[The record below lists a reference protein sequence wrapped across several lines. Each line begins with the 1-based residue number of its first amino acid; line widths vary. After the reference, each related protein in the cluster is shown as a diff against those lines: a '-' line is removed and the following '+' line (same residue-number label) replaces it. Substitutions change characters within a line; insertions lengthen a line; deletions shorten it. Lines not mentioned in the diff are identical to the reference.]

1 MVLSP
6 EILANGVLCGM
17 HCKSSLATALVALFL
32 GISPAAQGADCLRLD
47 LVEGPES
54 RSLLSEPRV
63 EIALELGDVMLV
75 CGESKVISEIE
86 RTALTR
92 ERIDSVD
99 LAELHLYKGRIEK
112 ERLTGLRVIAEGGS
126 FKVLDGPLGHDSES
140 FSCFHAREL
149 PLVSHV
155 SLVQRRSGNES
166 RRGVPNPDIT
176 ALLTELDTDRW
187 FTAVDTLASWNRQTG
202 SSGNLNARDWLA
214 QEFGTLGLAVTTP
227 SFMVGGNTTYN
238 VVGTITGT
246 STPDDWYII
255 GGHFDSIPSSGTAPG
270 AEDNASG
277 CAGVLEMARVLTTR
291 SLNSTVIFIC
301 FSGEEQGLWG
311 SKDHAQDLVD
321 DGDGSKLKAMLN
333 MDMIGYT
340 GDSELDLL
348 LEGSSDFLFLINDF
362 AAAAALYAPE
372 LVIRTTTFYFGSDH
386 VPYLDLDLPA
396 ILTIEDDWDSY
407 PDYHQSTDIPANLSL
422 PMGGGVLKTNIAIM
436 ATYIGFGEEPSIF
449 ADGFESGDTTQW
461 SSVVN

>member
-1 MVLSP
+1 
-6 EILANGVLCGM
+6 
-17 HCKSSLATALVALFL
+17 
-32 GISPAAQGADCLRLD
+32 
-47 LVEGPES
+47 
-54 RSLLSEPRV
+54 
-63 EIALELGDVMLV
+63 MLV
-75 CGESKVISEIE
+75 CGESEVIGEIA

-99 LAELHLYKGRIEK
+99 LADLHLYKGRIEK
-112 ERLTGLRVIAEGGS
+112 EQLSGLRVIAEGGS
-126 FKVLDGPLGHDSES
+126 FKVLDGPLDHDPEP

-149 PLVSHV
+149 PWTSRA

-166 RRGVPNPDIT
+166 SRGTPDPEIT
-176 ALLTELDTDRW
+176 ALLTEELDAARW
-187 FTAVDTLASWNRQTG
+187 FTAIQDLAGFNRQTG
-202 SSGNLNARDWLA
+202 STGNLEARDWLVE
-214 QEFGTLGLAVTTP
+214 EFGALGLTVTTP
-227 SFMVGGNTTYN
+227 SFMVSGNTTYN

-246 STPDDWYII
+246 THPDDWYIV
-255 GGHFDSIPSSGTAPG
+255 GGHFDSIPSTDPAPG

-291 SLNSTVIFIC
+291 TLDSTVIFIC

-362 AAAAALYAPE
+362 ADAAALYAPE
-372 LVIRTTTFYFGSDH
+372 LVIRTTTVYFGSDH
-386 VPYLDLDLPA
+386 VPYLDRDLPA

-407 PDYHQSTDIPANLSL
+407 PDYHQHTDIPANISL
-422 PMGGGVLKTNIAIM
+422 PMGEGILKTNIATI
-436 ATYIGFGEEPSIF
+436 ASYIGLGPNSSIF
-449 ADGFESGDTTQW
+449 ADGFESGDTSVW
-461 SSVVN
+461 SATDP